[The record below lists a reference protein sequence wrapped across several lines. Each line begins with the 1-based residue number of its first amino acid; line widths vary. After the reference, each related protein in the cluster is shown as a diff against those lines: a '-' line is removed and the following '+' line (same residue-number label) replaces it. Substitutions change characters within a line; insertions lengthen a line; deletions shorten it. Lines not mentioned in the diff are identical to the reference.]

1 MSHCRSMKNVPAY
14 EEGFMRY
21 YRTELGFSLPKS
33 DKKVKVF
40 DPRRLPVIP

>member
-1 MSHCRSMKNVPAY
+1 MSHCRSMKNVP

-21 YRTELGFSLPKS
+21 YRTEVELPKS